1 MQGAEASPEILK
13 NFLRKKF
20 KEKHKGH
27 VTLHLCSSLFSLLL
41 LLLVIIIVIIAIMV
55 GVTLSL
61 SHTLSCRKGGLVIQR
76 HNEIRDTF
84 GDLAALAW
92 SQVKKEP
99 VVNKPSSSNPALIA
113 DLAVRGV
120 WSPQVDVF
128 DIRVTDTDAS
138 SYGDQTPMAILKRA
152 KAEKKEKYLKACE
165 EKMALF
171 TSLCYCGGYVRTRGF
186 PFP

>member
-1 MQGAEASPEILK
+1 MNPVHL
-13 NFLRKKF
+13 
-20 KEKHKGH
+20 
-27 VTLHLCSSLFSLLL
+27 TLLSSLIWLSEGSGLLKW
-41 LLLVIIIVIIAIMV
+41 M
-55 GVTLSL
+55 
-61 SHTLSCRKGGLVIQR
+61 
-76 HNEIRDTF
+76 
-84 GDLAALAW
+84 
-92 SQVKKEP
+92 
-99 VVNKPSSSNPALIA
+99 
-113 DLAVRGV
+113 
-120 WSPQVDVF
+120 F